1 MKHNTPY
8 LDTIVV
14 AQPHNLS
21 NNCLGAARRRDRR
34 TELAT
39 PGAGRSP
46 IIGDVERGHPTM
58 RGLRQRDW
66 QLGALPL
73 HHGSGDGH
81 ENIEPCSCPFLSI
94 NPMGDGDH
102 ERPGEAHRVRVIC
115 SWKVSPSEAGS
126 RPMKSKP

>member
-1 MKHNTPY
+1 
-8 LDTIVV
+8 
-14 AQPHNLS
+14 
-21 NNCLGAARRRDRR
+21 
-34 TELAT
+34 
-39 PGAGRSP
+39 
-46 IIGDVERGHPTM
+46 M

-73 HHGSGDGH
+73 HRGSGDGQ